1 MEIQESSPCHFK
13 LWSELEL
20 HEFSDRFV
28 IKPVESPDQGFSLSR
43 FDGNIEQL
51 DGDLGNTS
59 GKVSTIYGVA
69 GTIRLLAGLHVLVIT
84 SRKEVGTFL
93 GYPVYRVMSMK
104 FLSCNEASKF
114 LTNQE
119 KKDESY
125 FMTLL
130 KVVESTMGLYYSYDT
145 DITLNL
151 QRRFKLADGWMSKP
165 IWKQADPRFVWNRNI
180 LEELI
185 EKKVDGFI
193 IPLIQ
198 GSFQTGLLKLKN
210 SPATVTLISRRCT
223 RRLGTRMWRRGANL
237 EGDTANFIETEQLL
251 EFEGAR
257 ISFLQIRGSIP
268 LLWEQIVDL
277 SYKPRL
283 NIIDHDQTSKV
294 VERHFSDL
302 CQRYGD
308 ILVADLTDKNGDE
321 GRLSMAYAA
330 EMEKLQNIRYVSFDF
345 HHSCGNSNFDNI
357 ELLYDQIAEDFEK
370 QGYFFIGK
378 EGEVLS
384 EQKGIM
390 RTNCVDCLDRTN
402 VTQSFLARKCLNS
415 QLQRVGI
422 LSSTDCIS
430 MFSEDFEIFK
440 NLWVDQGDEISLEYS
455 GTHALKRDLVR
466 YGKQT
471 MAGMIKDGISALS
484 RYYLNNFQDGIRQ
497 DAIDLISGRCDVN
510 TSRPS
515 SAQLNGFE
523 TFSYIPVASALL
535 IGGLTV
541 TSITLNQ
548 VGVAG
553 RNAQTIVSSVICAG
567 VTAGLMAVVKSNGR
581 QICSKPRLCRL
592 I

>member
-1 MEIQESSPCHFK
+1 
-13 LWSELEL
+13 
-20 HEFSDRFV
+20 
-28 IKPVESPDQGFSLSR
+28 
-43 FDGNIEQL
+43 
-51 DGDLGNTS
+51 
-59 GKVSTIYGVA
+59 
-69 GTIRLLAGLHVLVIT
+69 
-84 SRKEVGTFL
+84 
-93 GYPVYRVMSMK
+93 
-104 FLSCNEASKF
+104 
-114 LTNQE
+114 
-119 KKDESY
+119 
-125 FMTLL
+125 
-130 KVVESTMGLYYSYDT
+130 
-145 DITLNL
+145 
-151 QRRFKLADGWMSKP
+151 
-165 IWKQADPRFVWNRNI
+165 
-180 LEELI
+180 
-185 EKKVDGFI
+185 
-193 IPLIQ
+193 
-198 GSFQTGLLKLKN
+198 
-210 SPATVTLISRRCT
+210 
-223 RRLGTRMWRRGANL
+223 
-237 EGDTANFIETEQLL
+237 
-251 EFEGAR
+251 
-257 ISFLQIRGSIP
+257 
-268 LLWEQIVDL
+268 
-277 SYKPRL
+277 
-283 NIIDHDQTSKV
+283 
-294 VERHFSDL
+294 
-302 CQRYGD
+302 
-308 ILVADLTDKNGDE
+308 
-321 GRLSMAYAA
+321 
-330 EMEKLQNIRYVSFDF
+330 
-345 HHSCGNSNFDNI
+345 
-357 ELLYDQIAEDFEK
+357 
-370 QGYFFIGK
+370 
-378 EGEVLS
+378 
-384 EQKGIM
+384 M